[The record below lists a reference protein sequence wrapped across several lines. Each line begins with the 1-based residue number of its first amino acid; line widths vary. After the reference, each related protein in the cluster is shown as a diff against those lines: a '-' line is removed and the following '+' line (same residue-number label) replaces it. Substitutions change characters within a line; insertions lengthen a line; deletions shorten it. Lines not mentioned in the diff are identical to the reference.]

1 MTPFIYSTLPFSTF
15 KNKCFLKKMELKE
28 SDVLIVWIF
37 NSEYDMHS
45 WCQWVVFLLRGPP
58 MVWGK
63 AIGAFNCC
71 FVTPWPAY
79 FSLWVNICLNL
90 WPSSVLI
97 LQATS
102 ETHFSIT
109 VLAIQNNDSKTLFF
123 FLLLCEFFKPRFL
136 LLLLARV
143 GKKRS
148 YRSIL
153 FNLY

>member
-1 MTPFIYSTLPFSTF
+1 
-15 KNKCFLKKMELKE
+15 
-28 SDVLIVWIF
+28 
-37 NSEYDMHS
+37 MHS

-109 VLAIQNNDSKTLFF
+109 VFWQFKIMTLKLSSSSSWAFQTPFSPPFVGKSWKKEVLQVNSIQS
-123 FLLLCEFFKPRFL
+123 LLIMQKGSIVMSVKMLYANS
-136 LLLLARV
+136 LARQMW
-143 GKKRS
+143 KCF
-148 YRSIL
+148 
-153 FNLY
+153 FNIDRMEFKYN